1 MKFRD
6 KVVDGFFTV
15 SMVDETCGELL
26 TEEIEHRLESL
37 NADMVDVQYSTHW
50 WLGKDG
56 IEHLVH
62 DVLVMYAVKR
72 RD

>member
-6 KVVDGFFTV
+6 KFVDGFFTV

-26 TEEIEHRLESL
+26 TEEIEQRLKVL

-50 WLGKDG
+50 WPGEDSMERLS
-56 IEHLVH
+56 H
-62 DVLVMYAVKR
+62 DVLVMYAKR
-72 RD
+72 RN